1 MATSAKDD
9 DNFSKGLTRRSL
21 GINHPM
27 LSNWAEEQDR
37 KLTEMEDRGVSTI

>member
-1 MATSAKDD
+1 MAAKDD
-9 DNFSKGLTRRSL
+9 ENFSKGLTRRSL

-37 KLTEMEDRGVSTI
+37 KLTEMEDRRVSNV